1 MCLVMLTSIGARH
14 DNFGEAIDYWSVK
27 GCVQPSLTLQRKVWI
42 FFWWVGGG
50 GRFYTGY
57 SVVADGKTDNKIYKH
72 SREPYSYKSNY
83 HSNG

>member
-1 MCLVMLTSIGARH
+1 METEGLNNRKEKNYFSIADVFYVSGYVARH

-50 GRFYTGY
+50 GGFTQ
-57 SVVADGKTDNKIYKH
+57 ATL
-72 SREPYSYKSNY
+72 
-83 HSNG
+83 